1 MDLKHYEQI
10 LSDLHPIGRYLF
22 SPPSS
27 STTASTRAPLE
38 PTHAPTAS
46 ISGLSE
52 YTLILER
59 SPASRATDLTITV
72 PS

>member
-38 PTHAPTAS
+38 PLHAQQHLYQDYQNT
-46 ISGLSE
+46 
-52 YTLILER
+52 R
-59 SPASRATDLTITV
+59 
-72 PS
+72 

>member
-1 MDLKHYEQI
+1 MSI
-10 LSDLHPIGRYLF
+10 F

-27 STTASTRAPLE
+27 STTASTRAPLA

-46 ISGLSE
+46 ISLFSE
-52 YTLILER
+52 KTLILER